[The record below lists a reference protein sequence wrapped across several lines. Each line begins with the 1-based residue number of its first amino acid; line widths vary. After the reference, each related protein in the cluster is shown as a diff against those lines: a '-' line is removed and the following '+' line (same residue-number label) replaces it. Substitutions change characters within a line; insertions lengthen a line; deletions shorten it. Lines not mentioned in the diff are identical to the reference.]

1 MIQHTHTYSCPI
13 IGREERKNM
22 AKYFTFYERTKI
34 ETLLENGVKPVEIA
48 EQLNRSFTAVY
59 REIKKGTVVQKD
71 TNLKLYTKYLAD
83 AGQRKQDKK
92 GHNKGAKTKLK
103 NEISTL
109 KKIQNLV
116 IKEKSAP
123 YAISVILGRAD
134 GCTPICTGTIYS
146 YIHKGII
153 PDVTD
158 KDLTYKTKKKKNK
171 DREHTRIRY
180 QKSGAKSI
188 EDRPKEVK
196 DRTAYGNWEMD
207 TVYSGKDKSKSCLLV
222 LTERMT
228 REERIY
234 KIKDRT
240 AQSVLDKINEIE
252 KEIGT
257 DNFKNIFKTI
267 TADNGGEF
275 ALHTDIEKS
284 CVTDTQRTALYFCH
298 PFASCERGSNENAN
312 KLIRKYIKKGE
323 DIGNYTDGQIK
334 EIEDRI
340 NNYPRRLFGG
350 LSTNEYKRM
359 LGIA

>member
-1 MIQHTHTYSCPI
+1 MNGCAYVLKV
-13 IGREERKNM
+13 ERRKKTV
-22 AKYFTFYERTKI
+22 ARYFTFYERTKI

-59 REIKKGTVVQKD
+59 REIKRGTVEQKD
-71 TNLKLYTKYLAD
+71 TNLKVYTKYLAD
-83 AGQRKQDKK
+83 AGQRIQDKK
-92 GHNKGAKTKLK
+92 GHNKGAKIKLK

-109 KKIQNLV
+109 ETIEKLV
-116 IKEKSAP
+116 NEEKFAP
-123 YAISVILGRAD
+123 YAISVILGRTD
-134 GCTPICTGTIYS
+134 GCTPICTGTIYN
-146 YIHKGII
+146 YVHKGII
-153 PDVTD
+153 PNVTD

-188 EDRPKEVK
+188 EDRPEEVK

-252 KEIGT
+252 KETGT
-257 DNFKNIFKTI
+257 GSFKDIFKTI

-284 CVTDTQRTALYFCH
+284 CVTDTQRTSLYFCH

-323 DIGNYTDGQIK
+323 DIGSYTDDQIK
-334 EIEDRI
+334 DIENKI
-340 NNYPRRLFGG
+340 NNYPRRLFDG
-350 LSTNEYKRM
+350 LSANEYKQ
-359 LGIA
+359 ICNIS

>member
-1 MIQHTHTYSCPI
+1 
-13 IGREERKNM
+13 M
-22 AKYFTFYERTKI
+22 ARYFTFYERTKI
-34 ETLLENGVKPVEIA
+34 ETYLEQGLTPIEIA
-48 EQLNRSFTAVY
+48 ERLGRSFTAVY
-59 REIKKGTVVQKD
+59 REIKRGMTEQID
-71 TNLKLYTKYLAD
+71 TNLKPYKKYFAET
-83 AGQRKQDKK
+83 GQRKQDRK
-92 GHNKGAKTKLK
+92 GHNKGAKVKLK

-109 KKIQNLV
+109 ETIEKLV
-116 IKEKSAP
+116 NEEKFAP
-123 YAISVILGRAD
+123 YAISVILGRTD
-134 GCTPICTGTIYS
+134 GCTPICTGTIYN
-146 YIHKGII
+146 YVHKGII
-153 PDVTD
+153 PNVTD
-158 KDLTYKTKKKKNK
+158 KDLTYKTKKKKDK

-188 EDRPKEVK
+188 EDRPEGIK

-207 TVYSGKDKSKSCLLV
+207 TVYSGKDKSRTCLLV
-222 LTERMT
+222 LTERTT
-228 REERIY
+228 REELIY

-257 DNFKNIFKTI
+257 DNFNNIFKTI

-284 CVTDTQRTALYFCH
+284 CVTDTQRTTLYFCH
-298 PFASCERGSNENAN
+298 PFASYERGSNENAN
-312 KLIRKYIKKGE
+312 KLIRKYIRKGE
-323 DIGNYTDGQIK
+323 DIGAYTDGQIK

-350 LSTNEYKRM
+350 LSTNEYKRV

>member
-1 MIQHTHTYSCPI
+1 MNGCAYVLKV
-13 IGREERKNM
+13 ERRKKTV
-22 AKYFTFYERTKI
+22 ARYFTFYERTKI

-59 REIKKGTVVQKD
+59 REIKRGTVEQKD
-71 TNLKLYTKYLAD
+71 TNLKVYTKYLAD
-83 AGQRKQDKK
+83 AGQRIQDKK
-92 GHNKGAKTKLK
+92 GHNKGAKIKLK

-109 KKIQNLV
+109 ETI
-116 IKEKSAP
+116 EKLINEEKFAP
-123 YAISVILGRAD
+123 YAISVILGRTD
-134 GCTPICTGTIYS
+134 GCTPVCTGTIYN
-146 YIHKGII
+146 YVHKGII
-153 PDVTD
+153 PNVAD

-171 DREHTRIRY
+171 DRERTRIRY

-188 EDRPKEVK
+188 EDRPEGIK
-196 DRTAYGNWEMD
+196 DRAAYGNWEMD
-207 TVYSGKDKSKSCLLV
+207 TVYSGKDKSRTCLLV
-222 LTERMT
+222 LTERTT
-228 REERIY
+228 REELIY

-257 DNFKNIFKTI
+257 DNFNNIFKTI

-298 PFASCERGSNENAN
+298 PFASYERGSNENAN

-323 DIGNYTDGQIK
+323 DIGNYTDEQIK
-334 EIEDRI
+334 DIENKI
-340 NNYPRRLFGG
+340 NNYPRRLFDG
-350 LSTNEYKRM
+350 LSANEYKQ
-359 LGIA
+359 ICNIS

>member
-1 MIQHTHTYSCPI
+1 
-13 IGREERKNM
+13 M

-48 EQLNRSFTAVY
+48 EQLDRSFTAVY
-59 REIKKGTVVQKD
+59 REIKRGMTEQID
-71 TNLKLYTKYLAD
+71 TNLKPYKKYFAET
-83 AGQRKQDKK
+83 GQRKQDKK
-92 GHNKGAKTKLK
+92 GHNKGAKIKLK

-109 KKIQNLV
+109 KMIENLV
-116 IKEKSAP
+116 IGEKSAP
-123 YAISVILGRAD
+123 YAISVVLGRTD
-134 GCTPICTGTIYS
+134 GCTPICTGTIYN

-153 PDVTD
+153 PNVTD
-158 KDLTYKTKKKKNK
+158 KDLTYKTKKKKTRDK
-171 DREHTRIRY
+171 GHTRIRY

-188 EDRPKEVK
+188 EDRPKEIK

-228 REERIY
+228 REELIY
-234 KIKDRT
+234 KVKDRT
-240 AQSVLDKINEIE
+240 AQSVLDKINDIE

-284 CVTDTQRTALYFCH
+284 CVMDIQRTTLYFCH

-334 EIEDRI
+334 DIEDRI
-340 NNYPRRLFGG
+340 NNYPRRLFNG
-350 LSTNEYKRM
+350 LSANEYKR
-359 LGIA
+359 ICNVS